1 VTLVHRARATTLPDL
16 LDRAAGL
23 WDHEAV
29 VFEDDRV
36 TFPALAAAAHDWA
49 IRLLGLG
56 VERGD
61 KVGVLMPNSIEHLAI
76 IFGTA
81 KLGAIPVPIN
91 NRFSAPE
98 LAHVVDDGELRV
110 VLVANGSAGRDYV
123 GLLREAVGEL
133 RPPGLRHLVCLD
145 EEGPPGF
152 LTRAQAEEA
161 GRSADALEIGRRQ
174 AAIRIRDTAMI
185 IYTSGTTA
193 NPKGCVLNHEGMTR
207 TPFMVAEERFR
218 LDSSDRFWDPLPFC
232 HLSSLVLFHACL
244 AVGATF
250 VAMERFEPGRAL
262 KQLAA
267 ERCTVAYPCFE
278 PVTTALYEH
287 PDFPSSDLSYLRLLM
302 TIGVPERLRSLQE
315 QVPGVIQISAY
326 GATEYSGVLAFG
338 GPDDPLE
345 KRINTCG
352 RPIPGM
358 EVRIVDPETGE
369 PVRDGEPGELLC
381 RGFGVFDGYYRDPEA
396 TARVL
401 DADGWIR
408 SGDLVIQDEDGYL
421 AYHGRL
427 KDMVKVGGE
436 NVSAAEIED
445 VLVQHPAVLVAQV
458 VAAPDARYTEVPAAF
473 VQLRAGRDASEAEI
487 ITFCI
492 GRIANFKVPRYVR
505 IVAEWPMSGTKVQK
519 VKLREQISGELAE
532 AGIAEA
538 PKIEGLGA
546 R

>member
-1 VTLVHRARATTLPDL
+1 VQRAHATTLPDL
-16 LDRAAGL
+16 LDRAADL
-23 WDHEAV
+23 WDHDAV
-29 VFEDDRV
+29 VFEDVRV

-49 IRLLGLG
+49 TRLLALG

-61 KVGVLMPNSIEHLAI
+61 KVGILMPNSIEHLAI

-91 NRFSAPE
+91 NRCSAPE
-98 LAHVVDDGELRV
+98 LAHVVDDGELRA
-110 VLVANGSAGRDYV
+110 VLVANGPGGRDYV
-123 GLLREAVGEL
+123 GLLGDAVGAR

-145 EEGPPGF
+145 DDAPPGF
-152 LTRAQAEEA
+152 LTRAQAVEA
-161 GRSADALEIGRRQ
+161 GRAADAAEIGALQ
-174 AAIRIRDTAMI
+174 AAIGIRDTAMI

-207 TPFMVAEERFR
+207 TPFPIAEEPFR

-232 HLSSLVLFHACL
+232 HLSSLVLLHACL

-287 PDFPSSDLSYLRLLM
+287 PDFASTDLSHLRLLM
-302 TIGVPERLRSLQE
+302 TIGVPERLRSLQA
-315 QVPGVIQISAY
+315 QAPGVIQISAY

-338 GPDDPLE
+338 RPDDPLE

-352 RPIPGM
+352 PPIPGM
-358 EVRIVDPETGE
+358 EVRIVDPDTGE
-369 PVRDGEPGELLC
+369 LVPDGEPGELLC

-408 SGDLVIQDEDGYL
+408 SGDLVAQDEDGYL

-436 NVSAAEIED
+436 NVAAAEIED
-445 VLVQHPAVLVAQV
+445 VLVQHSAVLVAHV
-458 VAAPDARYTEVPAAF
+458 VAAPDARYSEVPAAF
-473 VQLRAGRDASEAEI
+473 VELRAGHYATEAELI
-487 ITFCI
+487 EFCI
-492 GRIANFKVPRYVR
+492 GRIANFKVPRYIR
-505 IVAEWPMSGTKVQK
+505 IVASWPMSGTKVQK
-519 VKLREQISGELAE
+519 VKLRERISMELAE
-532 AGIAEA
+532 AGIEQA
-538 PKIEGLGA
+538 PRIEGLA
-546 R
+546 PR